1 MFTPYSQ
8 AALIMANG
16 LMDAVRA
23 LAAKAADLMEFQ
35 QRIWVV
41 SILHDTHT
49 DTFVVNEGSFEEPM
63 QWMVRKGYDGAM
75 LRQVEEMQP
84 SQAIELPVGAVSHR
98 LMRVK

>member
-1 MFTPYSQ
+1 
-8 AALIMANG
+8 MANRFIST
-16 LMDAVRA
+16 VRT

-63 QWMVRKGYDGAM
+63 QWMVRMGYDGAM
-75 LRQVEEMQP
+75 LRQVDEMVR